1 MNFQAF
7 LAQLKYET
15 FLAILPLVGQAAT
28 NIAANPT
35 ALNIAGQ
42 WAKLQVDVLAAIPG
56 LEQTVIQQ
64 LAVAI
69 NTEIQ
74 NLIAQAKPA

>member
-1 MNFQAF
+1 MNFQQF
-7 LAQLKYET
+7 LAQLKYEV
-15 FLAILPLVGQAAT
+15 FLAILPLAGQAAT

-42 WAKLQVDVLAAIPG
+42 WAALQVNVLAKLPG
-56 LEQTVIQQ
+56 LEQQVIQQ

-69 NTEIQ
+69 NAEIQ
-74 NLIAQAKPA
+74 QLIANAKPA